1 MKELKCPQCGTAFSV
16 DEDDY
21 ASIVNQV
28 KNIEFEKELQRR
40 TQEMEARRKAE
51 QETLQVQNQRELE
64 RSKAESQRK
73 LDLSKAESA
82 LQLSEKEQEIARL
95 REQLQSA
102 STVTKM
108 EMQSEIAKREQQI
121 TKLQS
126 QLDAIEGNTKVA
138 IMAEQT
144 KSMQALSVKDSEIA
158 ELRNQLHTERESALV
173 RERSLD
179 ERHKAEMRSAMDQIE
194 FYRDMRNKLST
205 KMVGETLEEHCRT
218 EYELKLRPHMP
229 TATFVKDN
237 EVADHTKGDF
247 IFRIYDDGMEYL
259 SIMFEMKNESEESV
273 KKRKNE
279 EHLKKLDAD
288 RRKKGCE
295 YAVLVSTL
303 EADSELYNT
312 GIVDKSHL
320 YEKMYVV
327 RPQFFVPIIT
337 MLTQAAQKSISYQR
351 QLIEARSQSIDI
363 TNFEGDLQAF
373 KEKFGRNFRLASE
386 RFADAIKA
394 IDESIASLQET
405 KAQLLVSEKHLK
417 AANNQTDELTIAKLT
432 KNNPTMARLLEE
444 ARAKHEA
451 SYEVVE

>member
-28 KNIEFEKELQRR
+28 KNIEFERELQRR

-51 QETLQVQNQRELE
+51 QETLQAQNQRELE
-64 RSKAESQRK
+64 RSKAES
-73 LDLSKAESA
+73 A
-82 LQLSEKEQEIARL
+82 LKMSEKEQEIARL
-95 REQLQSA
+95 REQLQNA
-102 STVTKM
+102 STMTKM
-108 EMQSEIAKREQQI
+108 EMQSEINKREQQI
-121 TKLQS
+121 LTLQS
-126 QLDAIEGNTKVA
+126 KLNTIEDNAKVA

-144 KSMQALSVKDSEIA
+144 KSMQALSKKDSELA
-158 ELRNQLHTERESALV
+158 ELRNQLYTEKESALV
-173 RERSLD
+173 REKSLD
-179 ERHKAEMRSAMDQIE
+179 DKHKAEMRSAMDQIE

-247 IFRIYDDGMEYL
+247 VFRIYDDGMEYL
-259 SIMFEMKNESEESV
+259 SIMFEMKNESEETV

-351 QLIEARSQSIDI
+351 QLIEARNQSIDI
-363 TNFEGDLQAF
+363 TNFESDLQAF
-373 KEKFGRNFRLASE
+373 KEKFGKNFRLANE

-394 IDESIASLQET
+394 IDDSIAKLQET
-405 KAQLLVSEKHLK
+405 KTQLLVSEKHLK
-417 AANNQTDELTIAKLT
+417 AANNQTNELTIAKLT

-444 ARAKHEA
+444 ARAKNEA

>member
-51 QETLQVQNQRELE
+51 QETLQAQSQRELE
-64 RSKAESQRK
+64 RSKAES
-73 LDLSKAESA
+73 A
-82 LQLSEKEQEIARL
+82 LKVSEKEQEIVRL
-95 REQLQSA
+95 REQLQNA

-108 EMQSEIAKREQQI
+108 EMQSEISKREQQI
-121 TKLQS
+121 LTLQS
-126 QLDAIEGNTKVA
+126 KLSTIEDSAKVA
-138 IMAEQT
+138 ILAEQT
-144 KSMQALSVKDSEIA
+144 KSMQAISQKESEITD
-158 ELRNQLHTERESALV
+158 LRNQLHAERESALV
-173 RERSLD
+173 REKTLD
-179 ERHKAEMRSAMDQIE
+179 DKHKAEMRYAQDQID

-218 EYELKLRPHMP
+218 EYELKLRPHLP

-237 EVADHTKGDF
+237 EVADGTKGDF
-247 IFRIYDDGMEYL
+247 VFRIYDGDVEYL
-259 SIMFEMKNESEESV
+259 SIMFEMKNESEETV
-273 KKRKNE
+273 KKHKNE

-351 QLIEARSQSIDI
+351 QLIEARSQSLDI
-363 TNFEGDLQAF
+363 TNFENDLESF
-373 KEKFGRNFRLASE
+373 KHKFGEACRRAGTKFSE
-386 RFADAIKA
+386 AIKA
-394 IDESIASLQET
+394 IDDSIAKLEAT
-405 KAQLLVSEKHLK
+405 KQALLTTEKHLT
-417 AANNQTDELTIAKLT
+417 AANNHAEGLTVVKLT
-432 KNNPTMARLLEE
+432 KKNPTMKRLLDE
-444 ARAKHEA
+444 ARAKNEA
-451 SYEVVE
+451 DYEVIK